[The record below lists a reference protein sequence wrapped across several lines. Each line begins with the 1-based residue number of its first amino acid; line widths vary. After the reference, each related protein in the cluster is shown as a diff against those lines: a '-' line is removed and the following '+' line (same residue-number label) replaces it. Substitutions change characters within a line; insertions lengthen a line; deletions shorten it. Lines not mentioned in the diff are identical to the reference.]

1 MQILLLM
8 EKIFTGVQCT
18 WRNTG
23 ILKVTGLK
31 KKKRKFLDFMHIYIM
46 LKLCPHCKYKLPFN
60 IFGTRLG
67 IKKKERKGGN
77 KGEDKDTN

>member
-1 MQILLLM
+1 
-8 EKIFTGVQCT
+8 
-18 WRNTG
+18 
-23 ILKVTGLK
+23 
-31 KKKRKFLDFMHIYIM
+31 MHIYIM